1 MHSEKFEDEKEA
13 TISRKSK
20 KNRQYNG

>member
-20 KNRQYNG
+20 KNRQYSG